1 MSWMRRFEV
10 REWGLSDE
18 ITQLILPPSDGIP
31 PVLPLY
37 LRELDWWLNETN
49 LPFLLKFLSPE
60 LTKININTNA
70 PVGPTETFKP
80 WNEIP
85 DRVFT
90 IIRSAIKMFPS
101 AGLQKLGVILG
112 VGPKTDLTEEI
123 SAFVLEHGEALQ
135 DLCTN
140 SVLSTQAIVRLM
152 KLPHFS
158 SWVTEQGPPSV
169 TELIH
174 HGVPDGAASLF
185 PSLGM
190 LNFMSEAAFVGWLSL
205 FEAAKSRTPPWTI
218 AGDGL
223 PGLSYGNSILPVDST
238 LIFRLLPHGS
248 LVDVK
253 IGLNC
258 SPFRPCASRF
268 TDQDAERLAIA
279 LPKLEALSL
288 GERPCRADTCPT
300 TIRSLLSFSI
310 HCPKLRYLSIHFRT
324 ANLRADM
331 LDLLS
336 YAYTQGLH
344 SRPKCVLN
352 GLMIGEMRGDFA
364 DSDPGLI
371 SIGMLMIFPSL
382 TKFGTRS
389 PAWGRLELLVNTLR
403 QTEGT
408 AHLTEKLVM
417 YISRAR
423 ELARDGTPGRSA
435 VSFHFSSALA
445 AGECEWFRLFID
457 VTLYSSP

>member
-1 MSWMRRFEV
+1 MSWIRRLEV

-18 ITQLILPPSDGIP
+18 IAQLILPPSDEIP
-31 PVLPLY
+31 PILPLY

-49 LPFLLKFLSPE
+49 LPFLLDFLSPD

-80 WNEIP
+80 WDEIP
-85 DRVFT
+85 DEVFT
-90 IIRSAIKMFPS
+90 IIRSAIEMFPS
-101 AGLQKLGVILG
+101 SLQRLDVILG
-112 VGPKTDLTEEI
+112 VGLKTNLTEEI
-123 SAFVLEHGEALQ
+123 SAFILERGEAFQ
-135 DLCTN
+135 ELCTN
-140 SVLSTQAIVRLM
+140 SVLSTQAIVHLM

-158 SWVTEQGPPSV
+158 GWVTEQGPPPV
-169 TELIH
+169 TELIR

-185 PSLGM
+185 PSFKILRV
-190 LNFMSEAAFVGWLSL
+190 MSEVAFIGWLSL

-223 PGLSYGNSILPVDST
+223 PGLSYENFALPVDST
-238 LIFRLLPHGS
+238 LISKLLPHGS

-258 SPFRPCASRF
+258 STFDSCASRF
-268 TDQDAERLAIA
+268 TDQDAECLAIA

-288 GERPCRADTCPT
+288 CEWPCDADTCPT

-324 ANLRADM
+324 ANLRVDM

-344 SRPKCVLN
+344 SRPKCILN
-352 GLMIGEMRGDFA
+352 GLAVGEMPIELVDY
-364 DSDPGLI
+364 DPGLI

-382 TKFGTRS
+382 TNFVTKS
-389 PAWGRLELLVNTLR
+389 PTWGRLEPLVKALG
-403 QTEGT
+403 QAEGIVD
-408 AHLTEKLVM
+408 LTEKLTMCLSEV
-417 YISRAR
+417 R
-423 ELARDGTPGRSA
+423 ESEGNGIPGRSA
-435 VSFHFSSALA
+435 VSFHLSSGL
-445 AGECEWFRLFID
+445 AGESGWVYLFID
-457 VTLYSSP
+457 VILCSSP